1 MPKIKSRYLRPHL
14 RRSHTRRHHLRR
26 PRVPPVSHTKRP
38 GDGFYQYVNESWIK
52 NNRIRPW
59 SSEFGVSDEIE
70 NQTDKELLDLL
81 SKLPSNSELGLLSHI
96 WNTRVVEREEEYI
109 KLYLTELIS
118 PDIRDIVRFFGWI
131 CRSRISTLVAFVAQE
146 EISPPYLTRESL
158 TPGNLTLPLQYY
170 NSKVKKTEIWKAYV
184 DYVTICSV
192 ELGLPF
198 LLNAIEAE
206 QDLARILDSS
216 TGEIK
221 SSKGDTL
228 HRWIPEFEWAGF
240 MEGMTDKT
248 WNTRIWLLDSPDILK
263 GVLRWISRANQEHVV
278 AVLAL
283 HVITFAAPYLRPAIR
298 DAASLLFNKALRG
311 VSVTPPRKQ
320 QYLSDMKTILPGA
333 LCKLYANRHHDKST
347 VNHVEELV
355 NNLKEAVSDI
365 IEDSHMLS
373 KTARSNTVEKIH
385 RMRFS
390 IGSFSGDTRSK
401 VDVKIHENFYPESLL
416 HTIVSIQGARSSK
429 LSDLAGKPSQ
439 PDTEYPCFQANA
451 SYYSESNHIVMPW
464 GILQWPFYDKAAEL
478 GWNYGGIGATIAHEI
493 THAFDLEGIEYSPR
507 AVYKKWWTRKNREA
521 FVKKTRR
528 VGNFFGKFKHYGLAI
543 DSRKT
548 ASEDWADFGGLT
560 IALRALKNILDS
572 DEMYRPLRKEA
583 YRNFFIAYAVS
594 WRTLVQKEKMVYALM
609 TSVHAPAED
618 RVDRIVPQ
626 FQEWVDAFDIQ
637 KHDALYIP
645 KGERLKFF

>member
-1 MPKIKSRYLRPHL
+1 M
-14 RRSHTRRHHLRR
+14 
-26 PRVPPVSHTKRP
+26 
-38 GDGFYQYVNESWIK
+38 K
-52 NNRIRPW
+52 NNHIRPW

-70 NQTDKELLDLL
+70 DQTDKELLDLL
-81 SKLPSNSELGLLSHI
+81 SKLPSNSQLGRLSHI
-96 WNTRVVEREEEYI
+96 WNTRSVEREEEYI
-109 KLYLTELIS
+109 KLCLSDLIS
-118 PDIRDIVRFFGWI
+118 PDIRDIARFFGWM
-131 CRSRISTLVAFVAQE
+131 CKSRISTVIALVAQE
-146 EISPPYLTRESL
+146 EISPPYFTRESL
-158 TPGNLTLPLQYY
+158 IPGNLTLPLQYY
-170 NSKVKKTEIWKAYV
+170 KSNVKKTEIWKAYL
-184 DYVTICSV
+184 DYVTICSL

-198 LLNAIEAE
+198 LLNAIDAE
-206 QDLARILDSS
+206 QHLASILDSS

-221 SSKGDTL
+221 TSKTL
-228 HRWIPEFEWAGF
+228 HRWIPEFEWDSF
-240 MEGMTDKT
+240 MDGMTD
-248 WNTRIWLLDSPDILK
+248 NYSRIWLLDSPEILK
-263 GVLRWISRANQEHVV
+263 GILGWFCRANQEHVV

-311 VSVTPPRKQ
+311 VSVAPPRNQ

-333 LCKLYANRHHDKST
+333 LCQVYANRHDKAT
-347 VNHVEELV
+347 LNHVEDLV
-355 NNLKEAVSDI
+355 NNIKEAVTDI
-365 IEDSHMLS
+365 IEDNNTLS
-373 KTARSNTVEKIH
+373 KTARSDTIEKIH

-390 IGSFSGDTRSK
+390 IGSSK
-401 VDVKIHENFYPESLL
+401 VKVNENVKMYPSLV
-416 HTIVSIQGARSSK
+416 HTIVSIQGDRSSR
-429 LSDLAGKPSQ
+429 LRDLAGKPSQ

-464 GILQWPFYDKAAEL
+464 GILQWPFYCKEAPL
-478 GWNYGGIGATIAHEI
+478 GWNYGGIGATIAHEM

-507 AVYKKWWTRKNREA
+507 AVYKTWWTRKNRDT
-521 FVKKTRR
+521 FKKRTRR
-528 VGNFFGKFKHYGLAI
+528 VGNFFGKFKHYGIAI

-560 IALRALKNILDS
+560 IALRGLKKVLDS
-572 DEMYRPLRKEA
+572 EMYLPLRKEA

-637 KHDALYIP
+637 KHDALFIP
-645 KGERLKFF
+645 QGERLKFF